1 MSMELEILKQKFH
14 QLIDQIN
21 NEKLLEHFYE
31 ILSNLLYSKEKQEIF
46 VKEIEQLESSD
57 NNLN

>member
-21 NEKLLEHFYE
+21 NKKLLEHFYE
-31 ILSNLLYSKEKQEIF
+31 ILSNLQYSKEKQEIF
-46 VKEIEQLESSD
+46 VKEIEQLESTD

>member
-21 NEKLLEHFYE
+21 NDKLLEHFYE
-31 ILSNLLYSKEKQEIF
+31 ILSKLQYSKEKQEIF